1 MNTSTLV
8 ALITAVCVVPV
19 LSLYWIL
26 PAVL

>member
-1 MNTSTLV
+1 MKTSTLV
-8 ALITAVCVVPV
+8 ALITVVCIVPV